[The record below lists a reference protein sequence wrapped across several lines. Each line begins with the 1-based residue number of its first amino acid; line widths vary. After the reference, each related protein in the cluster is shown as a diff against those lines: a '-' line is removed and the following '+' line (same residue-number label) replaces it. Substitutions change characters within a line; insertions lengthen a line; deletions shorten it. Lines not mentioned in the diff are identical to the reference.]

1 MSAESSPTNG
11 MPLVKMQGITRR
23 FGTIIALE
31 NVDFE
36 VGYQEVIG
44 LLGDNGAGKSTLIK
58 VLTGVHPATEGRIF
72 FEGQLVHMSSPLD
85 AHELGI
91 ETVYQDLALVPLM
104 SISRN
109 FYLGREPVGR
119 VGPLAVLDKQSMS

>member
-1 MSAESSPTNG
+1 MSTETSPNNE
-11 MPLVKMQGITRR
+11 MPLVRMEKITRQ
-23 FGTIIALE
+23 FGNVTALE

-36 VGYQEVIG
+36 VGYQEIVG

-58 VLTGVHPATEGRIF
+58 VLTGVHPASS
-72 FEGQLVHMSSPLD
+72 GQIYVDGQPVTMSSPQD
-85 AHELGI
+85 AHDLGI

-109 FYLGREPVGR
+109 
-119 VGPLAVLDKQSMS
+119 